1 VVETISGLPRQSIYT
16 IFCGWSITSPKEKCM
31 KMNRIYGSKKYICD
45 KTSILPPLVQFLPLS
60 FPILLH
66 HMMQSSQQL
75 SYFQDALLVKP
86 DQFFDLY
93 PPQLIES
100 LIQKAETFLAR
111 RLKSVT
117 DLETLDDLCLAAF
130 NSNALKLDSERTVS
144 TSANARKHIYRA
156 YYQVQLS
163 VLEMLL

>member
-1 VVETISGLPRQSIYT
+1 MAKTKQW
-16 IFCGWSITSPKEKCM
+16 IFFSEM
-31 KMNRIYGSKKYICD
+31 KS
-45 KTSILPPLVQFLPLS
+45 
-60 FPILLH
+60 
-66 HMMQSSQQL
+66 
-75 SYFQDALLVKP
+75 LVKP

-130 NSNALKLDSERTVS
+130 NSNALNGK
-144 TSANARKHIYRA
+144 NC
-156 YYQVQLS
+156 
-163 VLEMLL
+163 